1 MPAPAAKPQGFT
13 MVELIVVIVVAGFLG
28 IVMVNL
34 LGTRLLK
41 SAAPLASAR
50 DAVQAETAMESVVA
64 YYTHVV
70 NTSTSGALDAVV
82 AQYPNNAT
90 FSATRNNN
98 FDGTGLDALVVT
110 VTENGL
116 SLTTVLTQ
124 ERTNAADNATNF

>member
-1 MPAPAAKPQGFT
+1 MPAPTTKPHGFT
-13 MVELIVVIVVAGFLG
+13 MVELIVIIVVAGFLG
-28 IVMVNL
+28 MVLVNL

-64 YYTHVV
+64 YYTQAV
-70 NTSTSGALDAVV
+70 NNSTTGALDAVV
-82 AQYPNNAT
+82 AHFPNNAT

-98 FDGTGLDALVVT
+98 FDGVGLDALIVT

>member
-28 IVMVNL
+28 VVLVNM

-41 SAAPLASAR
+41 SGAPLASAR
-50 DAVQAETAMESVVA
+50 DAVRAETAMESVVA
-64 YYTHVV
+64 YYTQAV
-70 NTSTSGALDAVV
+70 NNSTTGALDAVV
-82 AQYPNNAT
+82 AHFPNNAT
-90 FSATRNNN
+90 YSATRNNN
-98 FDGTGLDALVVT
+98 FDGVGLDALVVT

>member
-1 MPAPAAKPQGFT
+1 MPAPATKPQGFT
-13 MVELIVVIVVAGFLG
+13 MVELIVIIVVAGFLG
-28 IVMVNL
+28 MVLVNL

-50 DAVQAETAMESVVA
+50 DAIQAETAMESVVA
-64 YYTHVV
+64 YYTQAV
-70 NTSTSGALDAVV
+70 NNSTTGALDAVV
-82 AQYPNNAT
+82 AHFPNNAT

-98 FDGTGLDALVVT
+98 FDGVGLDALIVT

-124 ERTNAADNATNF
+124 ERTTAADTATNF

>member
-1 MPAPAAKPQGFT
+1 MPAPATKPKGFT
-13 MVELIVVIVVAGFLG
+13 IVELIVIIVVAGLLG
-28 IVMVNL
+28 VVLVNM

-50 DAVQAETAMESVVA
+50 DAVRAETAMESVVA
-64 YYTHVV
+64 FYTQTV
-70 NTSTSGALDAVV
+70 NNSTTGALDAVV

-98 FDGTGLDALVVT
+98 FDGVGLDALIVT

-124 ERTNAADNATNF
+124 ERTSNADNATNF

>member
-1 MPAPAAKPQGFT
+1 MPAPATKPQGFT
-13 MVELIVVIVVAGFLG
+13 MVELIVIIVVAGFLG
-28 IVMVNL
+28 VVLVNM

-64 YYTHVV
+64 YYTQAV
-70 NTSTSGALDAVV
+70 NNSTAGALDTV
-82 AQYPNNAT
+82 ATRYPNNAT
-90 FSATRNNN
+90 LSTTRNNN
-98 FDGTGLDALVVT
+98 FDGAGVDALTVT

-124 ERTNAADNATNF
+124 ERTNDADNATNY

>member
-1 MPAPAAKPQGFT
+1 MPAPATKPHGFT
-13 MVELIVVIVVAGFLG
+13 MVELIVIIVVAGFLG
-28 IVMVNL
+28 MVLVNL

-64 YYTHVV
+64 YYTQAV
-70 NTSTSGALDAVV
+70 NNSTTGALDAVV
-82 AQYPNNAT
+82 AHFPNNAT

-98 FDGTGLDALVVT
+98 FDGVGLDALIVT

>member
-1 MPAPAAKPQGFT
+1 MPAPATKPKGFT
-13 MVELIVVIVVAGFLG
+13 IVELIVIIVVAGLLG
-28 IVMVNL
+28 VVLVNM

-41 SAAPLASAR
+41 SAAPLAAAR

-64 YYTHVV
+64 FYTQTV

-98 FDGTGLDALVVT
+98 FDGVGLDALIVT

-124 ERTNAADNATNF
+124 ERTSNADNATNF

>member
-1 MPAPAAKPQGFT
+1 MPAPATKPKGFT
-13 MVELIVVIVVAGFLG
+13 IVELIVIIVVAGFLG
-28 IVMVNL
+28 MVLVNM

-64 YYTHVV
+64 FYTQTV
-70 NTSTSGALDAVV
+70 NNSTTGALDAVV

-98 FDGTGLDALVVT
+98 FDGVGLDALIVT

-124 ERTNAADNATNF
+124 ERTNDADNATNF